1 MESGFGQYR
10 INNNETITSKSF
22 EYKIKIKL
30 ALLWSKN
37 CISSEKS
44 ITPKILDNTDAIPPV
59 QEVTET

>member
-22 EYKIKIKL
+22 EYKIKIEL

-37 CISSEKS
+37 CISSEK
-44 ITPKILDNTDAIPPV
+44 TPKILDNTDAIPPV
-59 QEVTET
+59 QEVAET